1 MKEIIKWSAILA
13 IAATAVFACTKPE
26 PDPTPGPEPGP
37 EVKAPVADFTYV
49 VDGLKVTFTNK
60 STDAASYKWEFGDGE
75 TSKEASP
82 VYEYAAAGEYKV
94 TLTAANSKGE
104 TNKKEATVSVKGK
117 VQAYFS
123 ATEIEGRA
131 GAFGKGIKFD
141 ATSSANA
148 SSIVWDFGDGTSAT
162 EFVVDHIF
170 PDYSTYTVKATVA
183 DADGATDV
191 YTQDVTLVAKNE
203 LLKGGN
209 FEEDDAAF
217 WTWKSAVNPD
227 WFGEDQFPGHDS
239 WVPTFGYTADK
250 PAAGQGGC
258 FRADGSFQLTQAS
271 FNFTLYQA
279 VELEAGDVVRFGLD
293 MKWAAESCNDGLFW
307 IGICNNEE
315 AVATEAQDQ
324 NPNNEFYNVEM
335 FNYWGAAATA
345 DWGDGGAS
353 VPAYDGNLEG
363 TDAWVAANAE
373 LGMGYSGA
381 ESVEYTVVNGG
392 TYYFYINY
400 RNVWGN
406 YWGKDVLLDN
416 ASLKIIL

>member
-1 MKEIIKWSAILA
+1 MKKMLKWSAIFA
-13 IAATAVFACTKPE
+13 IAAATIFACTKPE
-26 PDPTPGPEPGP
+26 PDPTPDPTPGP
-37 EVKAPVADFTYV
+37 EVKAPVADFDYV
-49 VDGLKVTFTNK
+49 ADGLTVTFTNK
-60 STDAASYKWEFGDGE
+60 STDATSYKWEFGDSE
-75 TSKEASP
+75 TSKDASP
-82 VYEYAAAGEYKV
+82 VHEYAAAGEYTV

-104 TNKKEATVSVKGK
+104 TNKKEVKIAVKGK

-131 GAFGKGIKFD
+131 GAFGKGVKFD

-148 SSIVWDFGDGTSAT
+148 TSIVWDFGDGTSAT

-170 PDYSTYTVKATVA
+170 PDYSTYTVKATVS
-183 DADGATDV
+183 DADGATDTF
-191 YTQDVTLVAKNE
+191 TQDVTLVAKNE

-217 WTWKSAVNPD
+217 WTFKTAVNPD

-239 WVPTFGYTADK
+239 WVPVFGYTADK
-250 PAAGQGGC
+250 PSAGQGGC
-258 FRADGSFQLTQAS
+258 FRANGEFQLTQAA

-293 MKWAAESCNDGLFW
+293 MKWAEESCNDGLFW
-307 IGICNNEE
+307 IGICNSQE
-315 AVATEAQDQ
+315 AVEAEGQDGAGV
-324 NPNNEFYNVEM
+324 ESYMVEM
-335 FNYWGAAATA
+335 FNYWAAAGTA
-345 DWGDGGAS
+345 DWADGGPS

-363 TDAWVAANAE
+363 TEAWNAANVE
-373 LGMGYSGA
+373 LEMGYSGA
-381 ESVEYTVVNGG
+381 ESVEVTVENGG
-392 TYYFYINY
+392 TYYFFINY

-406 YWGKDVLLDN
+406 YWGKDVLIDN